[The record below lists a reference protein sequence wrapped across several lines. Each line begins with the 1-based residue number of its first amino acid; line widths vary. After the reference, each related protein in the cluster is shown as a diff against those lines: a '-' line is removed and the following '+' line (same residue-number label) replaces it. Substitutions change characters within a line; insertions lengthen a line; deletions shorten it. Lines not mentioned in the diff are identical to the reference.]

1 MVLQDGD
8 EGDDVEDADGEVA
21 QPEARPTGDGRRVV
35 LGASTGGGVG
45 SFGWARWVHL

>member
-21 QPEARPTGDGRRVV
+21 QPEARPTEDGRRVV